1 MHRQSLFFILLGCIT
16 LSFAAIIPRSAGVY
30 RYQRAADEG
39 GYIVKLRN
47 DPQQDSLEDFVE
59 DFIKEFFGGVIAS
72 ISYKWNSDSFR
83 GFAGT
88 LDRSTA
94 DALSSRPEVEYVEED
109 VTMSTFE
116 AQTDASW
123 NLARVSTRDKLAN
136 QDPFALT
143 YQYNYIPKPGS
154 GVDIYVV
161 DTGILVE
168 HSDFNG
174 RARWGGAFCSNCTQ
188 RDGNGHGTHVAGTAG
203 GTRSGIAK
211 NANLIAVKVLN
222 DNGSGTVSG
231 IIDGLQW
238 VYLQYK
244 SNGGRPSIATMS
256 LGGPSSRALNDTV
269 TNLIGAGIHCTVAA
283 GNSNVDAQ
291 NTSPA
296 NTPDA
301 ITVGATDITDSR
313 AFYSNYGPIVD
324 VFAPGSNVTS
334 TWNDGGY
341 KTISGTSMATPA
353 VAGLVA
359 YFLSSTNTMTPP
371 AAMRNFIVSEATRG
385 KLSNIPDG
393 TDNLLVFNDYLS

>member
-16 LSFAAIIPRSAGVY
+16 LSFAAIIPRSAGVH

-83 GFAGT
+83 GFAGSPFLPFARVMPGPRVFAGT

-116 AQTDASW
+116 AQYVESPPSVGSCHSSISVRTDASW

-161 DTGILVE
+161 DTGLFFPVIFFF
-168 HSDFNG
+168 HKS
-174 RARWGGAFCSNCTQ
+174 
-188 RDGNGHGTHVAGTAG
+188 
-203 GTRSGIAK
+203 
-211 NANLIAVKVLN
+211 LN
-222 DNGSGTVSG
+222 
-231 IIDGLQW
+231 
-238 VYLQYK
+238 
-244 SNGGRPSIATMS
+244 
-256 LGGPSSRALNDTV
+256 
-269 TNLIGAGIHCTVAA
+269 
-283 GNSNVDAQ
+283 
-291 NTSPA
+291 
-296 NTPDA
+296 
-301 ITVGATDITDSR
+301 
-313 AFYSNYGPIVD
+313 
-324 VFAPGSNVTS
+324 
-334 TWNDGGY
+334 
-341 KTISGTSMATPA
+341 
-353 VAGLVA
+353 
-359 YFLSSTNTMTPP
+359 
-371 AAMRNFIVSEATRG
+371 E
-385 KLSNIPDG
+385 
-393 TDNLLVFNDYLS
+393 